1 MGTRTARFWFLA
13 CLVSHFLEQK
23 LFSFLVQEKLFWFF
37 YASTFPF
44 CTELSYLILKPST
57 IKHIT
62 TYQTCFP
69 VLGLADSN
77 LQGFKDE
84 LRQYWFMRY
93 SRSRGVQLDSGGFE
107 HVFVG
112 EVRGNS
118 VTGFHNWVQFYESER
133 EGVLDYTAF
142 RNQCQV

>member
-1 MGTRTARFWFLA
+1 MLG
-13 CLVSHFLEQK
+13 LVNLSSCHVIK
-23 LFSFLVQEKLFWFF
+23 NCFS
-37 YASTFPF
+37 
-44 CTELSYLILKPST
+44 
-57 IKHIT
+57 
-62 TYQTCFP
+62 

-93 SRSRGVQLDSGGFE
+93 SRSRGAELDSGGFE

-142 RNQCQV
+142 RNQCQVYRCTGIQVPGVLIIKEG